1 MLLATACVLVI
12 TAGCSKEIITG
23 DDIVGKWRMESRY
36 QGYLN
41 GGNFQWNDVP
51 DEQKSF
57 LEFSEDGSFK
67 EYDGANDCSGTYAV
81 ASPKKLDV
89 VSTCQ
94 LYPYVMNI
102 SKLTGKTLIIDWQ
115 GREGVIRD
123 KYRRVK

>member
-1 MLLATACVLVI
+1 MACVVAI
-12 TAGCSKEIITG
+12 SAGCSKEIITG
-23 DDIVGKWRMESRY
+23 DSIVGKWRIESRY
-36 QGYLN
+36 HGYLN
-41 GGNFQWNDVP
+41 GGNFKWNDVP

-57 LEFSEDGSFK
+57 LEFSEDGSFQ
-67 EYDGANDCSGTYAV
+67 EYGGASGGCTGTYVV
-81 ASPKKLDV
+81 ASPEKLDV

-102 SKLTGKTLIIDWQ
+102 SKLTCKTLIIDWQ